1 MRLLRGELCDPFGSD
16 SWLGSWIRRWWWCE
30 AVMAAEPG
38 AKQAV
43 VCGGGLASM
52 VVVTSYVKVIFG
64 RISINVGC
72 RGGWEGERPR
82 LQVGLE
88 GVE

>member
-1 MRLLRGELCDPFGSD
+1 
-16 SWLGSWIRRWWWCE
+16 
-30 AVMAAEPG
+30 MAAEPG

-43 VCGGGLASM
+43 VCGGGLTSTVA
-52 VVVTSYVKVIFG
+52 VTSYVKVMFG
-64 RISINVGC
+64 GISINVGC

-82 LQVGLE
+82 LQAGLE